1 MAEVVYGFCAL
12 TALVCAGMLLAHY
25 RRNGYRLL
33 LWSGLCF
40 VFLTMSNV
48 FLLLDRTLPTTDFSM
63 WRTGTALIGM
73 TILIYGLI
81 FDRE

>member
-12 TALVCAGMLLAHY
+12 TALVCAGMLLTHY

-40 VFLTMSNV
+40 VFLTISNV
-48 FLLLDRTLPTTDFSM
+48 FLLLERTLSTFDFAM